1 MAARKQR
8 NDPDVTESGS
18 ARHDPFAAL
27 RGLALP
33 KGPEEP
39 PPPVPSAAKTVT
51 ARITVRRERAG
62 HGGKTVTLL
71 EGPGLAGRQ
80 LEPLVKELKRALGT
94 SARVEG
100 ASIVVQGDQPDRV
113 VTWLVEHGF
122 VGAVRG
128 N

>member
-1 MAARKQR
+1 MAAHKK
-8 NDPDVTESGS
+8 PTEPEIVESGT
-18 ARHDPFAAL
+18 ARHDPFSAL

-33 KGPEEP
+33 KGPDEPKGAEEP
-39 PPPVPSAAKTVT
+39 KAVK

-62 HGGKTVTLL
+62 RGGKTVTLL
-71 EGPGLAGRQ
+71 EGPGLTGRP
-80 LEPLVKELKRALGT
+80 LEPLVQDLKRALGT

-113 VTWLVEHGF
+113 VAWLVEHGF
-122 VGAVRG
+122 PGAARG